1 MQYPHSDLRAQLQ
14 ATGIFE
20 LHIPFPH
27 VSVRRRV
34 ALAGGAL
41 LAVAFL
47 SLYLGLILFLSWIV
61 HDYVSGPGP
70 LRWIFSNS
78 PTPVASWAFWL
89 CGCLLILS
97 LLKALV
103 ARPGRA
109 AVPHRLNPDSQPL
122 LFAFV
127 HELAARSHMPEPA
140 KIAVD
145 WNVNCC
151 CVFAGGASAIFRPE
165 LQLVIGLPV
174 VAGLPL
180 DQFAGVLAH
189 ELHHAAQITASK
201 SSRFLSSIHAWFSRV
216 ALEQDAFDERI
227 LAWLETANGMKRFLL
242 HCIQGLVVPGRAVVR
257 LIMLAE
263 TAVSSVFLRGMEREA
278 DGCQTWV
285 AGTEGFL
292 STLREINFLSIA
304 VQRAIVELSRMW
316 REGYLT
322 DNYPRL
328 VVSLRGAYSNVFVQ
342 HLQAGME
349 ERRTGMFSIHPCDRD
364 RMAFARTQATAGSLI
379 TGVPA
384 TTLFADF
391 DELCRQVTLE
401 YYDQDLRVTPEACEL
416 VPFQHSAKH
425 QESGSAARSEG

>member
-1 MQYPHSDLRAQLQ
+1 L
-14 ATGIFE
+14 
-20 LHIPFPH
+20 
-27 VSVRRRV
+27 
-34 ALAGGAL
+34 
-41 LAVAFL
+41 
-47 SLYLGLILFLSWIV
+47 
-61 HDYVSGPGP
+61 
-70 LRWIFSNS
+70 
-78 PTPVASWAFWL
+78 
-89 CGCLLILS
+89 
-97 LLKALV
+97 
-103 ARPGRA
+103 
-109 AVPHRLNPDSQPL
+109 L

-127 HELAARSHMPEPA
+127 HELAAHSHMPEPTT
-140 KIAVD
+140 IAVD

-174 VAGLPL
+174 VAGLRL

-201 SSRFLSSIHAWFSRV
+201 SSRFLWSIHAWFSRV

-227 LAWLETANGMKRFLL
+227 LAWLETANGRKRFLL
-242 HCIQGLVVPGRAVVR
+242 HCIQGLVVPGRTVVR

-263 TAVSSVFLRGMEREA
+263 TAVSSVFLREMEREA
-278 DGCQTWV
+278 DGCQTRV

-292 STLREINFLSIA
+292 STLREINFLSVA

-316 REGYLT
+316 RQGYLI

-342 HLQAGME
+342 HLEAGME
-349 ERRTGMFSIHPCDRD
+349 EGRTGMFSIHPCDRD
-364 RMAFARTQATAGSLI
+364 RMALARTQATAGSLI

-391 DELCRQVTLE
+391 DGLCRQVTIE
-401 YYDQDLRVTPEACEL
+401 YYDQDLRLTQEACEL
-416 VPFQHSAKH
+416 VSFSAL
-425 QESGSAARSEG
+425 SETSRIWLSSTQ